1 MERIKCTTRLDRMSY
16 YLHKIQ
22 IAAALNKQQLIISDC
37 KWAVAWQSFW
47 ILSDIY
53 TLLVVLW
60 QSKYDPFAN
69 SSDIISYKWGDA
81 QCFYGSQIYIYLW
94 INGYQRLV
102 LQKRT
107 EKQYSSIPLLSG
119 HWWYPKNISHWKRV
133 EIVFLIICLCTIWF
147 SVYSCY

>member
-1 MERIKCTTRLDRMSY
+1 MERIKCITYVKYKL
-16 YLHKIQ
+16 
-22 IAAALNKQQLIISDC
+22 QQLLIKNSL
-37 KWAVAWQSFW
+37 
-47 ILSDIY
+47 LSVIVNGQLHGKVFGSYPIY
-53 TLLVVLW
+53 ILVVLW

-94 INGYQRLV
+94 INGYQRP
-102 LQKRT
+102 QKRT
-107 EKQYSSIPLLSG
+107 EKQYSSISLLSG
-119 HWWYPKNISHWKRV
+119 HWCYPKNISHWKRV